1 MITTSAV
8 SVINEVVS
16 FSLADGGHDSI
27 AAMTQIIADRYR
39 RWFDYERDS
48 HAKTMASLDAVAP
61 ELRAAPSFQK
71 AVDLMAHVVA
81 ARRMWLFRFGVSGE
95 KLDLFPQSARLAD
108 VQTELALME
117 GAWTKYLNGLD
128 DAELQ
133 RIFVY
138 QSYDGSRFRNSV
150 EDIFTQL
157 FGHSW
162 YHRGQIAQLLRM
174 MGAEPAVTDFVFWAR
189 EPVDEITA

>member
-1 MITTSAV
+1 M
-8 SVINEVVS
+8 
-16 FSLADGGHDSI
+16 
-27 AAMTQIIADRYR
+27 ADRYR

-48 HAKTMASLDAVAP
+48 HARTMASLDAVAA
-61 ELRAAPSFQK
+61 ELRSSPLFQK
-71 AVDLMAHVVA
+71 AVDLMAHLVA
-81 ARRMWLFRFGVSGE
+81 ARRMWLFRFGVTSE
-95 KLDLFPQSARLAD
+95 KVDLFPQSASLAD
-108 VQTELALME
+108 VQSDLVKME
-117 GAWTKYLNGLD
+117 AAWEKYLSELN

-133 RIFVY
+133 RVFEY

-174 MGAEPAVTDFVFWAR
+174 IGAEPAVTDFVFWAR
-189 EPVDEITA
+189 EPVEEITA